1 MGVQFGAKCYVNM
14 ILKGGGKS
22 LNAEGEG
29 VGQSS
34 LSMTSQAINKIFFS

>member
-1 MGVQFGAKCYVNM
+1 M

-29 VGQSS
+29 VGQLS
-34 LSMTSQAINKIFFS
+34 LSMTSQAINKIFFPRVNNSKFRNS